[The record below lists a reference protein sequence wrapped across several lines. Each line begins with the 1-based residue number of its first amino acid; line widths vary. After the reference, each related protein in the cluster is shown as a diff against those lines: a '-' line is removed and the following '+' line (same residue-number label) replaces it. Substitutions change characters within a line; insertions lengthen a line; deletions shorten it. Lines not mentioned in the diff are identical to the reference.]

1 MREFG
6 FGQSVP
12 RVEDARLLRG
22 AGSYTDDFVPP
33 DVAHAYILRSPHAH
47 AELKNIDT
55 GQARALPGVIAVLT
69 GEDAEADGLGM
80 VPVFVKRNKRDGSPM
95 FEPPYPVLALK
106 RVRRVGEGVALVV
119 AETREQAKD
128 AAEKI
133 EIDYEPLPV
142 AIGTGEVTAGG
153 KPELWSEAPGNE
165 SFFFEAG
172 DRAAVDAAFDSATH
186 IARVDYVISRVA
198 AAPMEP
204 RTALGA
210 YEPVSGRYTL
220 WAGLQQPHLV
230 KGQLARDFLKVALNK
245 VRVVAPDVGGGFG
258 IKGIGNVEP
267 AIVLWAAKRLGR
279 AVKWI
284 SERSE
289 SFLADDHARDNVTRA
304 ELALDDEGKFL
315 GFRVRAVANIGA
327 YVGAFGPHCP
337 TNNLGSLACVYTTP
351 AIHVEVVG
359 AFSNTNPT
367 APYRGAGRPE
377 AVFAIERV
385 IDVAARE
392 MGIDRAELRRRNLIQ
407 PEAMPYQTGLTFKYD
422 SGDFPRGLQL
432 ATEGSDWQGFEARRA
447 EAKGRGKLRGIGIA
461 NAIEQSGAVMEEAAE
476 IRFEA
481 DGTATLVS
489 GSANHGQGHETMY
502 AQLAADIL
510 GLDPAGV
517 RVVEGDTD
525 AVFHGIGTFGSRS
538 ASVGGAAMAMA
549 AEKIIAKGRRLA
561 AHMLEAA
568 EGDIEFDEGIFAVA
582 GTDRRVSL
590 AEVAAAAHS
599 VFAIPA
605 GMEPGLQERAVF
617 APPAPTFPN
626 GCHVCEVE
634 IDPDSGTLEMLD
646 YTVADDVGTVINPM
660 MVGGQIHGGIAQG
673 LGQVLFEEVRYDENG
688 QLLTASFMDY
698 AMPRASDMPRTLR
711 IVTNTVPSTTNPL
724 GIKGAGEAGTVG
736 ALPAVMSAVLDALAP
751 LGVVHIEMPVTPER
765 VWRAINDA
773 AAGAAQ
779 TKS

>member
-22 AGSYTDDFVPP
+22 AGIYTDDIVPA
-33 DVAHAYILRSPHAH
+33 DVAHACLLRSPHAH
-47 AELKNIDT
+47 ARIKHIDT
-55 GQARALPGVIAVLT
+55 SQAAALPGVIAVLT
-69 GEDAEADGLGM
+69 CADAEADGIGM
-80 VPVFVKRNKRDGSPM
+80 VPVTVKRNKRDGSPM
-95 FEPPYPVLALK
+95 FEPPYRVLALD
-106 RVRRVGEGVALVV
+106 RVMRVGEGVAVVV
-119 AETREQAKD
+119 AETKDQAKD
-128 AAEKI
+128 ATENI
-133 EIDYEPLPV
+133 VVDYEPLSV
-142 AIGTGEVTAGG
+142 AIGTGEVVGGG
-153 KPELWSEAPGNE
+153 KPALWAEAPDNE

-172 DRAAVDAAFDSATH
+172 DRAATDAAFDNAAHVAS
-186 IARVDYVISRVA
+186 VDYVISRVA

-204 RTALGA
+204 RNALGV

-220 WAGLQQPHLV
+220 WAGLQQPHMV
-230 KGQLARDFLKVALNK
+230 KGQLARNFLKVDQNK
-245 VRVVAPDVGGGFG
+245 IRVIAPDVGGGFG

-267 AIVLWAAKRLGR
+267 AIVLWAAKRVGR
-279 AVKWI
+279 PVKWI

-304 ELALDDEGKFL
+304 ELALDNAGKFL
-315 GFRVRAVANIGA
+315 GLRVRAVANVGA
-327 YVGAFGPHCP
+327 YVGPFGPHCP

-359 AFSNTNPT
+359 AYSNTNST

-377 AVFAIERV
+377 AVYAIERV

-407 PEAMPYQTGLTFKYD
+407 PDAMPYQTALTFNYD
-422 SGDFPRGLQL
+422 SGDFPRGLKL
-432 ATEGSDWQGFEARRA
+432 ATETADWDGFEARRA
-447 EAKGRGKLRGIGIA
+447 EAKKRGRLRGIGIA
-461 NAIEQSGAVMEEAAE
+461 NALEQSGAFMEEAAE

-502 AQLAADIL
+502 AQLAADFL
-510 GLDPAGV
+510 GIDPDRV

-525 AVFHGIGTFGSRS
+525 AVFHGVGTFGSRS

-561 AHMLEAA
+561 AHLLEAA
-568 EGDIEFDEGIFAVA
+568 EGDIEFNDGIFAVA
-582 GTDRRVSL
+582 GTDRRLTL
-590 AEVAAAAHS
+590 AEVAQAAHS
-599 VFAIPA
+599 VLAIPP

-634 IDPDSGTLEMLD
+634 IDPESGALELLD

-660 MVGGQIHGGIAQG
+660 MVKGQIHGGIAQG
-673 LGQVLFEEVRYDENG
+673 LGQVLFEQVLYDEHG

-698 AMPRASDMPRTLR
+698 AMPRASDMSRTLT
-711 IVTNTVPSTTNPL
+711 VATNTVPSTTNPL

-736 ALPAVMSAVLDALAP
+736 ALPAIMSAVLDALAP
-751 LGVVHIEMPVTPER
+751 VGVTHIEMPVTPECI
-765 VWRAINDA
+765 WRAITSAPAPNQD
-773 AAGAAQ
+773 
-779 TKS
+779 

>member
-22 AGSYTDDFVPP
+22 AGIYTDDIVPA
-33 DVAHAYILRSPHAH
+33 DVAHACLLRSPHAH
-47 AELKNIDT
+47 ARIKHIDT
-55 GQARALPGVIAVLT
+55 SQAAALPGVIAVLT
-69 GEDAEADGLGM
+69 CADAEADGIGM
-80 VPVFVKRNKRDGSPM
+80 VPVTVKRNKRDGSPM
-95 FEPPYPVLALK
+95 FEPPYRVLALD
-106 RVRRVGEGVALVV
+106 RVMRVGEGVAVVV
-119 AETREQAKD
+119 AETKDQAKD
-128 AAEKI
+128 ATENI
-133 EIDYEPLPV
+133 VVDYEPLPV
-142 AIGTGEVTAGG
+142 AIGTGEVVGGG
-153 KPELWSEAPGNE
+153 KPALWAEAPDNE

-172 DRAAVDAAFDSATH
+172 DRAATDAAFDNAAHVAS
-186 IARVDYVISRVA
+186 VDYVISRVA

-204 RTALGA
+204 RNALGV

-220 WAGLQQPHLV
+220 WAGLQQPHMV
-230 KGQLARDFLKVALNK
+230 KGQLARNFLKVDQNK
-245 VRVVAPDVGGGFG
+245 IRVIAPDVGGGFG

-267 AIVLWAAKRLGR
+267 AIVLWAAKRVGR
-279 AVKWI
+279 PVKWI

-304 ELALDDEGKFL
+304 ELALDNAGKFL
-315 GFRVRAVANIGA
+315 GLRVRAVANVGA
-327 YVGAFGPHCP
+327 YVGPFGPHCP

-359 AFSNTNPT
+359 AYSNTNST

-377 AVFAIERV
+377 AVYAIERV

-407 PEAMPYQTGLTFKYD
+407 PDAMPYQTALTFNYD
-422 SGDFPRGLQL
+422 SGDFPRGLKL
-432 ATEGSDWQGFEARRA
+432 ATETADWDGFEARRA
-447 EAKGRGKLRGIGIA
+447 EAKKRGRLRGIGIA
-461 NAIEQSGAVMEEAAE
+461 NALEQSGAFMEEAAE

-502 AQLAADIL
+502 AQLAADFL
-510 GLDPAGV
+510 GIDPDRV

-525 AVFHGIGTFGSRS
+525 AVFHGVGTFGSRS

-561 AHMLEAA
+561 AHLLEAA
-568 EGDIEFDEGIFAVA
+568 EGDIEFDDGIFAVA
-582 GTDRRVSL
+582 GTDRRLTL
-590 AEVAAAAHS
+590 AEVAQAAHS
-599 VFAIPA
+599 VLAIPP

-634 IDPDSGTLEMLD
+634 IDPESGALELLD

-660 MVGGQIHGGIAQG
+660 MVKGQIHGGIAQG
-673 LGQVLFEEVRYDENG
+673 LGQVLFEQVLYDEHG

-698 AMPRASDMPRTLR
+698 AMPRASDMSRTLT
-711 IVTNTVPSTTNPL
+711 VATNTVPSTTNPL

-736 ALPAVMSAVLDALAP
+736 ALPAIMSAVLDALAP
-751 LGVVHIEMPVTPER
+751 VGVTHIEMPVTPECI
-765 VWRAINDA
+765 WRAITSAPAPNQD
-773 AAGAAQ
+773 
-779 TKS
+779 

>member
-22 AGSYTDDFVPP
+22 AGIYTDDIVPA
-33 DVAHAYILRSPHAH
+33 DVAHACLLRSPHAH
-47 AELKNIDT
+47 ARIKHIDT
-55 GQARALPGVIAVLT
+55 SQAAALPGVIAVLT
-69 GEDAEADGLGM
+69 CADAEADGIGM
-80 VPVFVKRNKRDGSPM
+80 VPVTVKRNKRDGSPM
-95 FEPPYPVLALK
+95 FEPPYRVLALD
-106 RVRRVGEGVALVV
+106 RVMRVGEGVAVVV
-119 AETREQAKD
+119 AETKDQAKD
-128 AAEKI
+128 ATENI
-133 EIDYEPLPV
+133 VVDYEPLPV
-142 AIGTGEVTAGG
+142 AIGTGEVVGGG
-153 KPELWSEAPGNE
+153 KPALWAEAPDNE

-172 DRAAVDAAFDSATH
+172 DRAATDAAFDNAAHVAS
-186 IARVDYVISRVA
+186 VDYVISRVA

-204 RTALGA
+204 RNALGV

-220 WAGLQQPHLV
+220 WAGLQQPHMV
-230 KGQLARDFLKVALNK
+230 KGQLARNFLKVDQNK
-245 VRVVAPDVGGGFG
+245 IRVIAPDVGGGFG

-267 AIVLWAAKRLGR
+267 AIVLWAAKRVGR
-279 AVKWI
+279 PVKWI

-304 ELALDDEGKFL
+304 ELALDNAGKFL
-315 GFRVRAVANIGA
+315 GLRVRAVANVGA
-327 YVGAFGPHCP
+327 YVGPFGPHCP

-359 AFSNTNPT
+359 AYSNTNST

-377 AVFAIERV
+377 AVYAIERV

-407 PEAMPYQTGLTFKYD
+407 PDAMPYQTALTFNYD
-422 SGDFPRGLQL
+422 SGDFPRGLKL
-432 ATEGSDWQGFEARRA
+432 ATETADWDGFEARRA
-447 EAKGRGKLRGIGIA
+447 EAKKRGRLRGIGIA
-461 NAIEQSGAVMEEAAE
+461 NALEQSGAFMEEAAE

-481 DGTATLVS
+481 DGAATLVS

-502 AQLAADIL
+502 AQLAADFL
-510 GLDPAGV
+510 GIDPDRV

-525 AVFHGIGTFGSRS
+525 AVFHGVGTFGSRS

-561 AHMLEAA
+561 AHLLEAA
-568 EGDIEFDEGIFAVA
+568 EGDIEFDDGIFAVA
-582 GTDRRVSL
+582 GTDRRLTL
-590 AEVAAAAHS
+590 AEVAQAAHS
-599 VFAIPA
+599 VLAIPP

-634 IDPDSGTLEMLD
+634 IDPESGALELLD

-660 MVGGQIHGGIAQG
+660 MVKGQIHGGIAQG
-673 LGQVLFEEVRYDENG
+673 LGQVLFEQVLYDEHG

-698 AMPRASDMPRTLR
+698 AMPRASDMSRTLT
-711 IVTNTVPSTTNPL
+711 VATNTVPSTTNPL

-736 ALPAVMSAVLDALAP
+736 ALPAIMSAVLDALAP
-751 LGVVHIEMPVTPER
+751 VGVTHIEMPVTPECI
-765 VWRAINDA
+765 WRAITSAPAPNQD
-773 AAGAAQ
+773 
-779 TKS
+779 